1 MLAKNKGCL
10 CENLAV
16 CWLQEQGYYVFKGSQ
31 THCAIDLIAVD
42 PKTLEHKF
50 FDVKHIA
57 RRKDGS
63 LIVFLLDIDQKNN
76 GELLLIGS

>member
-63 LIVFLLDIDQKNN
+63 LIAR
-76 GELLLIGS
+76 ST

>member
-1 MLAKNKGCL
+1 MIKKNKGCL

-16 CWLQEQGYYVFKGSQ
+16 VWLQDQGYYVFKGCQ

-50 FDVKHIA
+50 FDVKMLGK
-57 RRKDGS
+57 RKD
-63 LIVFLLDIDQKNN
+63 
-76 GELLLIGS
+76 